1 MTAAA
6 KTAAALA
13 LALLLSLLG
22 NMGQGLLYLRQ
33 RDAATLARSDADQ
46 AADKESLARASA
58 DVCTK
63 AVEALQLTGEGLKQE
78 RDEARAQAV
87 AVAAGHKARADKILS
102 TPAAVPGDA
111 CASAQA
117 RVAEL
122 LAFRKSA
129 GGQ

>member
-6 KTAAALA
+6 KMAAALA
-13 LALLLSLLG
+13 LALLLSLAI
-22 NMGQGLLYLRQ
+22 NVGLAWMYVGQ
-33 RDAATLARSDADQ
+33 RDAATLARSDADH
-46 AADKESLARASA
+46 AGDKESLARGSA

-63 AVEALQLTGEGLKQE
+63 AVEALELIGQGLRQE
-78 RDEARAQAV
+78 RDQARAEA
-87 AVAAGHKARADKILS
+87 ADVAAGHKARSDKILS

-117 RVAEL
+117 RVSEL
-122 LAFRKSA
+122 LASRKSG

>member
-1 MTAAA
+1 MTTAA
-6 KTAAALA
+6 KAAVALA

-22 NMGQGLLYLRQ
+22 NVGLGILYLQQ
-33 RDAATLARSDADQ
+33 RDAATLARSDADH
-46 AADKESLARASA
+46 AGEKESLARGSA

-63 AVEALQLTGEGLKQE
+63 AVEALQQAGEGLKRE
-78 RDEARAQAV
+78 RDQARAQAA

-102 TPAAVPGDA
+102 MPAAVPGDA

-117 RVAEL
+117 RVTEL
-122 LAFRKSA
+122 LASRQTE

>member
-1 MTAAA
+1 MT
-6 KTAAALA
+6 TARRFVVLLIALTV
-13 LALLLSLLG
+13 S
-22 NMGQGLLYLRQ
+22 GLVNVTAVGEVLRL
-33 RDAATLARSDADQ
+33 RDALTLARSDADQ

-58 DVCTK
+58 DVCTQ
-63 AVEALQLTGEGLKQE
+63 AVGALQLVGEGLKRE
-78 RDEARAQAV
+78 RDQARAQAA

-122 LAFRKSA
+122 LASRQSA

>member
-6 KTAAALA
+6 KIATSLS
-13 LALLLSLLG
+13 LALLLSMLANTAQWLI
-22 NMGQGLLYLRQ
+22 YLQ
-33 RDAATLARSDADQ
+33 LRDAVILARSDADH
-46 AADKESLARASA
+46 AAEKESLARASA

-63 AVEALQLTGEGLKQE
+63 AVDALQLAGEGLKRE
-78 RDEARAQAV
+78 RDQARAQAA

-122 LAFRKSA
+122 LASRKSG

>member
-6 KTAAALA
+6 KIAAALA
-13 LALLLSLLG
+13 LALLLSVAGNICLALMYLG
-22 NMGQGLLYLRQ
+22 Q
-33 RDAATLARSDADQ
+33 RDAATLARSDADH
-46 AADKESLARASA
+46 AGEKESLARASA
-58 DVCTK
+58 GVCTK
-63 AVEALQLTGEGLKQE
+63 AVDALLLAGEGLKQE
-78 RDEARAQAV
+78 RDQARAQAA
-87 AVAAGHKARADKILS
+87 AVAAGHKARADTILS

-122 LAFRKSA
+122 LASRKSA

>member
-6 KTAAALA
+6 RIAAALA
-13 LALLLSLLG
+13 LALLLSLAG
-22 NMGQGLLYLRQ
+22 NVGLSLMYVGQ
-33 RDAATLARSDADQ
+33 RDATTLARSDADH
-46 AADKESLARASA
+46 AGEKESLARESA
-58 DVCTK
+58 NVCTK
-63 AVEALQLTGEGLKQE
+63 AVDALQLAGEGLKRE
-78 RDEARAQAV
+78 RDQARVQAA

-122 LAFRKSA
+122 LSSRKSE

>member
-6 KTAAALA
+6 KAAAALA
-13 LALLLSLLG
+13 VALLLSLLG
-22 NMGQGLLYLRQ
+22 NVGQGLLYLRQ
-33 RDAATLARSDADQ
+33 RDAATLARSDADH
-46 AADKESLARASA
+46 AGDTASLARASA

-63 AVEALQLTGEGLKQE
+63 AVDALLLVNDGLKTE
-78 RDEARAQAV
+78 RDLARAQAA
-87 AVAAGHKARADKILS
+87 AVAAGHQARADKILS

-122 LAFRKSA
+122 LASRQA
-129 GGQ
+129 GGGQ

>member
-6 KTAAALA
+6 KIAA
-13 LALLLSLLG
+13 ALLLSLAGNVGLALMYLG
-22 NMGQGLLYLRQ
+22 Q
-33 RDAATLARSDADQ
+33 RDAATLARSDADH
-46 AADKESLARASA
+46 AADKESLARGSA

-63 AVEALQLTGEGLKQE
+63 AVEALQLVGEGLKSE
-78 RDEARAQAV
+78 RDQARAQA
-87 AVAAGHKARADKILS
+87 AALAAGHKARSDKILS

-122 LAFRKSA
+122 LASRKSG

>member
-6 KTAAALA
+6 KTAASLS
-13 LALLLSLLG
+13 LALLLSMLANTAQWLI
-22 NMGQGLLYLRQ
+22 YLQ
-33 RDAATLARSDADQ
+33 LRDAVTLARSDADH
-46 AADKESLARASA
+46 AAEKESLARASA

-63 AVEALQLTGEGLKQE
+63 AVDALQLAGEELKQE
-78 RDEARAQAV
+78 RDQARAQAA
-87 AVAAGHKARADKILS
+87 AVASGHKARADKILS

-122 LAFRKSA
+122 LASRKSG

>member
-6 KTAAALA
+6 KIVAALS
-13 LALLLSLLG
+13 LALLLSLAG
-22 NMGQGLLYLRQ
+22 NVGLSWMYMGQ
-33 RDAATLARSDADQ
+33 RDVATLARSDADH
-46 AADKESLARASA
+46 AADKESLAHESA
-58 DVCTK
+58 NVCTK
-63 AVEALQLTGEGLKQE
+63 AVDVLLLAGEGLKQE
-78 RDEARAQAV
+78 RDQARAQAAAV
-87 AVAAGHKARADKILS
+87 AVGHKARADKILS

-122 LAFRKSA
+122 LASRKSG

>member
-1 MTAAA
+1 MMRPLT
-6 KTAAALA
+6 
-13 LALLLSLLG
+13 LALLVSLWVNLA
-22 NMGQGLLYLRQ
+22 QGWVYLHK
-33 RDAATLARSDADQ
+33 RDAAILARSDADH

-63 AVEALQLTGEGLKQE
+63 AVDALQLVGEGLKRE
-78 RDEARAQAV
+78 RDQARAR
-87 AVAAGHKARADKILS
+87 AAAAAAEHKARADQILS

-117 RVAEL
+117 RVSEL
-122 LAFRKSA
+122 LASRKSG

>member
-6 KTAAALA
+6 KIVAALA
-13 LALLLSLLG
+13 LALLLSLAG
-22 NMGQGLLYLRQ
+22 NVGLSLMYVGQ
-33 RDAATLARSDADQ
+33 RDAATLARADADH
-46 AADKESLARASA
+46 AGEKESLARGSA

-63 AVEALQLTGEGLKQE
+63 AVEALQLVGEGLKRE
-78 RDEARAQAV
+78 RDQARAQAA

-122 LAFRKSA
+122 LAARKSG

>member
-1 MTAAA
+1 MT
-6 KTAAALA
+6 TAQRFM
-13 LALLLSLLG
+13 LLLIALTVS
-22 NMGQGLLYLRQ
+22 GLVNVAAVWEVLRL
-33 RDAATLARSDADQ
+33 RDALTLARSDADQ

-63 AVEALQLTGEGLKQE
+63 AVEALQLVGEGLKRE
-78 RDEARAQAV
+78 RDQARAQAA

-122 LAFRKSA
+122 LAARKSG

>member
-1 MTAAA
+1 MRP
-6 KTAAALA
+6 LV
-13 LALLLSLLG
+13 LALLVSLAVNLA
-22 NMGQGLLYLRQ
+22 QGWAYLHQ
-33 RDAATLARSDADQ
+33 RDAAILARSDADH
-46 AADKESLARASA
+46 AADKESLARGSA

-63 AVEALQLTGEGLKQE
+63 AVDALLLAGDGLKRE
-78 RDEARAQAV
+78 RDQARAQAA

-122 LAFRKSA
+122 LASRKSG

>member
-6 KTAAALA
+6 KGMAALT

-22 NMGQGLLYLRQ
+22 NVGLGILYLQQ
-33 RDAATLARSDADQ
+33 RDAATLARSDADH
-46 AADKESLARASA
+46 AGEKESLARGSA

-63 AVEALQLTGEGLKQE
+63 AVDALQLAGEGLKRE
-78 RDEARAQAV
+78 RDQARARAT

-122 LAFRKSA
+122 LASRKS
-129 GGQ
+129 GGDQ

>member
-1 MTAAA
+1 MMRP
-6 KTAAALA
+6 LI
-13 LALLLSLLG
+13 LALLVCLG
-22 NMGQGLLYLRQ
+22 VNLAQGWAYLQ
-33 RDAATLARSDADQ
+33 KRDAATLARSDAEH
-46 AADKESLARASA
+46 AAEKESLARKSA

-63 AVEALQLTGEGLKQE
+63 AVDALLQAGEGLKRE
-78 RDEARAQAV
+78 RDQARAQAA

-102 TPAAVPGDA
+102 TPAAVPSDA

-122 LAFRKSA
+122 LASRKSA

>member
-1 MTAAA
+1 MRP
-6 KTAAALA
+6 LI
-13 LALLLSLLG
+13 LALLLSLAG
-22 NMGQGLLYLRQ
+22 NVGLAWMYVGQ
-33 RDAATLARSDADQ
+33 RDAATLARSDADH
-46 AADKESLARASA
+46 AADKESLARANA

-63 AVEALQLTGEGLKQE
+63 TVEALQLVDEGLKQE
-78 RDEARAQAV
+78 RDHARAQAA
-87 AVAAGHKARADKILS
+87 AVAAGHKTRADKILS

-122 LAFRKSA
+122 LASRKSG

>member
-6 KTAAALA
+6 KTAASLS
-13 LALLLSLLG
+13 LALLLSMLANTAQWLI
-22 NMGQGLLYLRQ
+22 YLQ
-33 RDAATLARSDADQ
+33 LRDAVTLARSDADHS
-46 AADKESLARASA
+46 AEKESLARASA

-63 AVEALQLTGEGLKQE
+63 AVDALQLAGEGLKQE
-78 RDEARAQAV
+78 RDQARAQAA

-102 TPAAVPGDA
+102 TPAAVPGDS

-122 LAFRKSA
+122 LASRKSV

>member
-6 KTAAALA
+6 KMAVALA
-13 LALLLSLLG
+13 LALLLSLAVNVGLA
-22 NMGQGLLYLRQ
+22 LLYVEQ
-33 RDAATLARSDADQ
+33 RDAATLARSDADH
-46 AADKESLARASA
+46 AADKESLARGSA

-63 AVEALQLTGEGLKQE
+63 AVEALQLVGEGLKSE
-78 RDEARAQAV
+78 RDQARAQAA
-87 AVAAGHKARADKILS
+87 AVAAGRKVRADKILS

-117 RVAEL
+117 RVTEL
-122 LAFRKSA
+122 LASRQSG

>member
-1 MTAAA
+1 MTAA
-6 KTAAALA
+6 KICTALA
-13 LALLLSLLG
+13 LALLLSILG
-22 NMGQGLLYLRQ
+22 NAVQGLLYLRQ
-33 RDAATLARSDADQ
+33 RDAATLARSDADH
-46 AADKESLARASA
+46 AGDMTSLARASA

-63 AVEALQLTGEGLKQE
+63 SVDALLLVNDGIKQE
-78 RDEARAQAV
+78 RDQARQQAA

-122 LAFRKSA
+122 LASRKSG

>member
-1 MTAAA
+1 MTTSQRFVVLVVAFI
-6 KTAAALA
+6 
-13 LALLLSLLG
+13 LS
-22 NMGQGLLYLRQ
+22 GLVNVGAVREVLRL
-33 RDAATLARSDADQ
+33 RDALTLAKSDADH
-46 AADKESLARASA
+46 AAEKESLARASA
-58 DVCTK
+58 DVCTQ
-63 AVEALQLTGEGLKQE
+63 AVEALQLAGEGLKRE
-78 RDEARAQAV
+78 RDQARAQAA

-122 LAFRKSA
+122 LASRKSG

>member
-1 MTAAA
+1 MTAARIC
-6 KTAAALA
+6 AALA
-13 LALLLSLLG
+13 LALLLSVLG
-22 NMGQGLLYLRQ
+22 NVGQGLLYLRQ
-33 RDAATLARSDADQ
+33 RDAATLARSDADH
-46 AADKESLARASA
+46 AGDTASLARASA

-63 AVEALQLTGEGLKQE
+63 AVDALSDVNKGLQAE
-78 RDEARAQAV
+78 RDQARRQA
-87 AVAAGHKARADKILS
+87 AAAARGHSARADKILA

-122 LAFRKSA
+122 LASRKPA

>member
-1 MTAAA
+1 MTGAV
-6 KTAAALA
+6 KIAAALA
-13 LALLLSLLG
+13 LALLLSLAG
-22 NMGQGLLYLRQ
+22 NVGLTLMYVGQ
-33 RDAATLARSDADQ
+33 RDAATLARSDADH
-46 AADKESLARASA
+46 AGEKESLARGSA

-63 AVEALQLTGEGLKQE
+63 AVEALQLVGQGLKQE
-78 RDEARAQAV
+78 RDQARARAA

-117 RVAEL
+117 RVSEL
-122 LAFRKSA
+122 LASRQTG

>member
-1 MTAAA
+1 MTTAQRFMVLLVALTVSGLVNVAAVWEV
-6 KTAAALA
+6 
-13 LALLLSLLG
+13 
-22 NMGQGLLYLRQ
+22 LRL
-33 RDAATLARSDADQ
+33 RDALTLANSDANH
-46 AADKESLARASA
+46 AAEKESLARASA

-63 AVEALQLTGEGLKQE
+63 AVEALQLAGEGLKQE
-78 RDEARAQAV
+78 RDQARAQAA

-122 LAFRKSA
+122 LASRKSE

>member
-1 MTAAA
+1 MTAVA
-6 KTAAALA
+6 KMAAALA
-13 LALLLSLLG
+13 VALLLSLAG
-22 NMGQGLLYLRQ
+22 NVGLALLYVGQ
-33 RDAATLARSDADQ
+33 RDAATLARSDADH
-46 AADKESLARASA
+46 AADRESLARGSA

-63 AVEALQLTGEGLKQE
+63 AVEALQLAGEGLKQE
-78 RDEARAQAV
+78 RDQARAQA
-87 AVAAGHKARADKILS
+87 ATVAAGHKARSDKILS

-122 LAFRKSA
+122 LASRKTG

>member
-1 MTAAA
+1 MTTAQRFIVLLIALTVSGLVNVAAVWEI
-6 KTAAALA
+6 
-13 LALLLSLLG
+13 
-22 NMGQGLLYLRQ
+22 LRL
-33 RDAATLARSDADQ
+33 RDALTLARSDADQ

-58 DVCTK
+58 DVCTQ
-63 AVEALQLTGEGLKQE
+63 AVEALQLAGEGLKRE
-78 RDEARAQAV
+78 RDQARAQAA

-122 LAFRKSA
+122 LATRKSG

>member
-6 KTAAALA
+6 KMAVALA
-13 LALLLSLLG
+13 VALLLSLAG
-22 NMGQGLLYLRQ
+22 NVGLSLIYVGQ
-33 RDAATLARSDADQ
+33 RDAATLAKSDADH

-58 DVCTK
+58 DVCTT
-63 AVEALQLTGEGLKQE
+63 AVDALQLVGEGLKRE
-78 RDEARAQAV
+78 RDQARAQAA

-111 CASAQA
+111 CASAQV

-122 LAFRKSA
+122 LASRKSG

>member
-1 MTAAA
+1 MTTAQRFVVLLIALTVSGLVNVAAVWEV
-6 KTAAALA
+6 
-13 LALLLSLLG
+13 
-22 NMGQGLLYLRQ
+22 LRL
-33 RDAATLARSDADQ
+33 RDALTLARSDADQ

-58 DVCTK
+58 DVCTQ
-63 AVEALQLTGEGLKQE
+63 AVEALQLAGEGLQRE
-78 RDEARAQAV
+78 RDQARAQAA
-87 AVAAGHKARADKILS
+87 AVAGGHKARADKILS

-122 LAFRKSA
+122 LASRKSV

>member
-6 KTAAALA
+6 KAVAALA
-13 LALLLSLLG
+13 LALLLSLAG
-22 NMGQGLLYLRQ
+22 NVGLALLYVSQ
-33 RDAATLARSDADQ
+33 RDAATLARSDADH
-46 AADKESLARASA
+46 AGEKESLARGSA

-63 AVEALQLTGEGLKQE
+63 AVEALESVGRGLKQE
-78 RDEARAQAV
+78 RDQARAQAA

-122 LAFRKSA
+122 LASRKSV